1 MAITWHLLTWQ
12 LRRSRVGL
20 VALLFGIAVFEF
32 IQPVAIKSFG
42 DLDRIAPLLDL
53 VPPSFW
59 TLMNVT
65 PDFLGTVGLAG
76 YLSLGY
82 THPVFL
88 VLSSTTAIWFVSR
101 SLAGEME
108 RGSIQF
114 ALSRPVS
121 RGRLYVSRL
130 LGALLVTTGAA
141 AIGPLGMAI
150 GIATAQPQ
158 GEVRY
163 ANLIVTALAAWF
175 LIWSVAGATLLF
187 AATSDTMS
195 RSIGIGIGALVIMY
209 VIDYFAALW
218 SLLEPL
224 APFSIFNYYEPS
236 FALARGELPLAD
248 VLVLGLVGT
257 AGAIGGAVVFLRRDL
272 PV

>member
-1 MAITWHLLTWQ
+1 M
-12 LRRSRVGL
+12 GL
-20 VALLFGIAVFEF
+20 AALLFGIAAFEF
-32 IQPVAIKSFG
+32 IQPIAIKSFG
-42 DLDRIAPLLDL
+42 DLDRLAPLLEL

-65 PDFLGTVGLAG
+65 PDFLDTVGLAG

-82 THPVFL
+82 THPVFI

-114 ALSRPVS
+114 TLSRPVS
-121 RGRLYVSRL
+121 RGRLYVSRVG
-130 LGALLVTTGAA
+130 GALLVTSAA
-141 AIGPLGMAI
+141 AAVGPLGMAA
-150 GIATAQPQ
+150 GMIAARPQ
-158 GEVRY
+158 GELRY
-163 ANLIVTALAAWF
+163 ANFLWVGGAAW
-175 LIWSVAGATLLF
+175 LLVWSVAGLTLLF
-187 AATSDTMS
+187 AAMSDTMS
-195 RSIGIGIGALVIMY
+195 RSIGIGIGVVVIAY

-224 APFSIFNYYEPS
+224 APFSVFNYYEPAL
-236 FALARGELPLAD
+236 ALARADLPLEHA
-248 VLVLGLVGT
+248 LVLGAIGA
-257 AGAIGGAVVFLRRDL
+257 AGAVAGGVIFARRDL